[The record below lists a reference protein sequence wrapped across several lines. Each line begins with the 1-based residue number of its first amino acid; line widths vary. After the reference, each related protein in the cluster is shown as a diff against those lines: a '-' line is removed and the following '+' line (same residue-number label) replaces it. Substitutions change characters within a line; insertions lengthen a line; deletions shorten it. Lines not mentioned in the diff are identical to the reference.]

1 MTKTN
6 KNIIAVEHLCSMI
19 IEGVAMKDKD
29 CVRSHLEDLSY
40 YLSENKLVAEWIY
53 YERYKMNKEDFYVL
67 EQLIDGNHL
76 EEYEILKA
84 VKLLERLNH
93 ALKLRLIKWNL

>member
-1 MTKTN
+1 
-6 KNIIAVEHLCSMI
+6 
-19 IEGVAMKDKD
+19 
-29 CVRSHLEDLSY
+29 
-40 YLSENKLVAEWIY
+40 
-53 YERYKMNKEDFYVL
+53 MNKEDFYVL

-93 ALKLRLIKWNL
+93 ALKLRLIK